1 MAAVALAGTMHKMK
15 GEPMGTMLDTIA
27 RIPEAVEAMARHRED
42 RTEPLSR
49 LLAALG
55 PECCPERIVF
65 VGSGSSYNSAL
76 AALPFCDRV
85 GIEASALYPN
95 QLSYRRTI
103 NKRDLYVFIS
113 QGGSTKLVFEGLEKV
128 RAAGCPTCSITA
140 RLDAPIARAADAS
153 IEMGCGDEEYVY
165 RTIGVSTSIVSCWQV
180 AMALSAARDGLSD
193 SELAALDEG
202 LAAVAG
208 SLDDIRERACAWFE
222 DHRFSLLRK
231 SYLMFAGANDLYAVA
246 READIKAMEMAPI
259 ITRSYELEEIIH
271 GPQNAF
277 DANGAFFIFA
287 REAEDAS
294 KARSIAAF
302 LDHEIGFC
310 ALVGDIAEG
319 RRDFALTEADRTFGA
334 LAYLTFGQVLAYCYA
349 TARGRDL
356 KRRVNATM
364 DGYISKTL

>member
-1 MAAVALAGTMHKMK
+1 
-15 GEPMGTMLDTIA
+15 MGTMLDTIA
-27 RIPEAVEAMARHRED
+27 RIPEATRAMACRRED
-42 RTEPLSR
+42 RTAPLSR
-49 LLAALG
+49 LLASLG
-55 PECCPERIVF
+55 TERCPERIVF

-95 QLSYRRTI
+95 QLSYRTTI
-103 NKRDLYVFIS
+103 NDRDLYVFIS

-140 RLDAPIARAADAS
+140 KLDAPIARAADAA

-180 AMALSAARDGLSD
+180 AMALAAARGSLDER
-193 SELAALDEG
+193 ELAALDG
-202 LAAVAG
+202 RLVDVAG
-208 SLDDIRERACAWFE
+208 TLDDIRERACMWFE

-246 READIKAMEMAPI
+246 READIKAMEMVPI

-287 REAEDAS
+287 RGVEDAD
-294 KARSIAAF
+294 KARAIAAF

-319 RRDFALTEADRTFGA
+319 RRDFALTEANGTFGA

-364 DGYISKTL
+364 DGYIKKTL